1 MIAANELRIG
11 NWVNITVE
19 GKDGVFNQNEV
30 IEEIRKD
37 VILFNNG
44 IHAAYRMLQP
54 IPLTKDILMKCGF
67 KLTRQYLSGFTG
79 RLPRVLVKDNIVYNS
94 GGFFGGSN
102 ESECDKPGI
111 SIARDRICIT
121 SFRLHDLQNKYFA
134 LVGKELE
141 VKL

>member
-1 MIAANELRIG
+1 MIEPQELRIG
-11 NWVNITVE
+11 NYIMFEKTTHIVVELSETLISTRWIKGSDKYIHTISEIT
-19 GKDGVFNQNEV
+19 
-30 IEEIRKD
+30 
-37 VILFNNG
+37 
-44 IHAAYRMLQP
+44 P
-54 IPLTKDILMKCGF
+54 IPLTKDILLKCGF

-134 LVGKELE
+134 LTGKELE